1 MNSRKNPSHLSGRRL
16 LNAMIGYLGGYKF
29 ILSLSIYIY
38 ILYHDIP
45 NLIITIGD
53 WVWWSQGYQTSQY
66 RWESRADFWPN
77 WWPWLWGEDL
87 RKTPGCG
94 PTEQVCLCLDC
105 RLLGRIDTF
114 SKSWRWS
121 RDQKA
126 RVLLVIF
133 SLSCTSQ
140 HHEKQVN
147 IHHRWTFMQIL
158 HLSSKKSSRCSCKHH
173 ANRCWSTG
181 AEIPMLKLWSSW
193 SPWKSNDLLYRTYEQ
208 DMQW

>member
-1 MNSRKNPSHLSGRRL
+1 
-16 LNAMIGYLGGYKF
+16 MIGYLGGYKF
-29 ILSLSIYIY
+29 ILSLYIY

-66 RWESRADFWPN
+66 RWESRADVWLN

-87 RKTPGCG
+87 RKTSGCG

-105 RLLGRIDTF
+105 RLLGQIDTF

-133 SLSCTSQ
+133 SLAVPASIT
-140 HHEKQVN
+140 KN
-147 IHHRWTFMQIL
+147 KWTFITDEHSCRFYICHQKSRQGVLASIMQ
-158 HLSSKKSSRCSCKHH
+158 
-173 ANRCWSTG
+173 
-181 AEIPMLKLWSSW
+181 PMLVDWSGDSDAEALKLLEPLKIQWLALSHI
-193 SPWKSNDLLYRTYEQ
+193 RTGYAVITQHQTEVK
-208 DMQW
+208 